1 MGNEM
6 KRIVITGMGVMSPI
20 GNTIDDFWNAMKM
33 GKSGA
38 DKITQFDTE
47 GFTTNFA
54 CEVKDFD
61 AEGYFGRKDARK
73 LDRYAQLGIVAA
85 DQAIVN
91 AGLDS
96 YEALDKNRVGVIV
109 GSGIGGMVTFETE
122 HSNLVHK
129 GPRRVSPH
137 FIPMMILDIAAG
149 QISIKHGYKGP
160 NFATCSACATG
171 SHAIGTSMMLLQGGH
186 ADVIVTGGA
195 ESTISPMAIAG
206 FNSAKALS
214 TRNDNPSIASRP
226 FDKDRDGFV
235 MGEGAGI
242 VVLETLEHAQKRGA
256 NILAE
261 LTGFSFS
268 GDAYHV
274 TSPAPGGEG
283 AVRSMKDAVTNANL
297 QLTDIDY
304 INAHGTSTGPNDRNE
319 TQAIKDV
326 FGEHAYKLNVSST
339 KSMTGHLLG
348 AAGAIESIAGIK
360 AIVDQM
366 VPPTI
371 NHDEPEEGLDLNYTP
386 NKPQEREVNHVLNN
400 VFGFGGHNASVIL
413 SRYKD

>member
-1 MGNEM
+1 M

-20 GNTIDDFWNAMKM
+20 GNTIDDYWNAMM
-33 GKSGA
+33 NGKSGA
-38 DKITQFDTE
+38 SNITQFDTE
-47 GFTTNFA
+47 NFTTKFA

-61 AEGYFGRKDARK
+61 AVGYFGVKDARK

-85 DQAIVN
+85 DQAIEN
-91 AGLDS
+91 SGLNDYS
-96 YEALDKNRVGVIV
+96 ALDKNRVGVIV

-186 ADVIVTGGA
+186 ADVIVSGGA
-195 ESTISPMAIAG
+195 EATISPMAIAG

-214 TRNDNPSIASRP
+214 TRNDNPEIASRP

-235 MGEGAGI
+235 MGEGSGI
-242 VVLETLEHAQKRGA
+242 VVLETLEHAKKRGA

-261 LTGFSFS
+261 ITGFSFS

-283 AVRSMKDAVTNANL
+283 AVRSMKDAITNAKL
-297 QLTDIDY
+297 QFTDIDY

-326 FGEHAYKLNVSST
+326 FGDHAYKLNVSST

-360 AIVDQM
+360 AIMHQII
-366 VPPTI
+366 PPTI
-371 NHDEPEEGLDLNYTP
+371 NHDEAEEGLDLNYTP

-400 VFGFGGHNASVIL
+400 VFGFGGHNASVIY
-413 SRYKD
+413 SKFID